1 MKRKNVKIICLL
13 VLVLMSGYAIKRGL
27 LYKKYEH
34 LQKYKDSFAVEI
46 ARDKDLINPDFT
58 LKKDLT
64 YAEQTKAI
72 KHLLPHYRNKK
83 MDDFFD
89 GLGPKAF
96 GGEIKN
102 FDNLSKEKKT
112 LAVFQAF
119 AWKRER
125 HLRKEDLDEVNLY
138 LQKEIKPIVK
148 EIEEY
153 EKETGKTFE
162 VQGKF

>member
-1 MKRKNVKIICLL
+1 MKRKTIKIICLL
-13 VLVLMSGYAIKRGL
+13 ALVLMSGYTIKRGL
-27 LYKKYEH
+27 VYKKYEH
-34 LQKYKDSFAVEI
+34 LQKYKNSFAVEI
-46 ARDKDLINPDFT
+46 ARDKDLVNPDFT
-58 LKKDLT
+58 LKKLND
-64 YAEQTKAI
+64 YEQRKAI

-83 MDDFFD
+83 MNDFFY
-89 GLGPKAF
+89 GIGPTAF

-102 FDNLSKEKKT
+102 FDNMNKEEKT

-119 AWKRER
+119 AWRR
-125 HLRKEDLDEVNLY
+125 DDSLRKENLDEVNLY

-148 EIEEY
+148 EIEGY